1 MNRKERERAHLKMHV
16 GVEDLGLI
24 LHCGWYQRVLVW
36 YPNAKLKHAS
46 LIRRVLGSLHYCT
59 VLSFS

>member
-1 MNRKERERAHLKMHV
+1 MHV